1 MLKLIIIGLAIGL
14 VWKWFLKPASKPAR
28 VAPPPPPSPVAQAMA
43 VDEARSILGLG
54 ADADDEAVRAAH
66 RRLVAAV
73 HPDKGGS
80 ADLTR
85 RINMARDTLLR
96 G

>member
-1 MLKLIIIGLAIGL
+1 MGKLIFAVALMAAIWWLLNRGKRPRISL
-14 VWKWFLKPASKPAR
+14 SEA
-28 VAPPPPPSPVAQAMA
+28 
-43 VDEARSILGLG
+43 EAREVLGVKVG
-54 ADADDEAVRAAH
+54 ADAETVRAAH

-85 RINMARDTLLR
+85 RINAARDVLLR
-96 G
+96 TR